1 MLSRMVSTGF
11 HGCMAQVRSKMA
23 SRLIA
28 LKMTVEAEI
37 LERHPAREW
46 LPKGH
51 SYDHKKILPS
61 LSAEICGYLQYKA
74 PPPDRQRQVQRLL
87 QKLEGRIRAS
97 DVFRGYI
104 STSGPLLRVV
114 GSYVNGTASCTSPI
128 DVCVLIITPNS
139 METVADPKL
148 WFAFSKILLN
158 TGYTLVSTQ
167 FYQSIVR
174 TVVVHTELPVA
185 LHFYYHG
192 KELMNNTER
201 AIQLFKESPSLQQLH
216 CLIKAICRH
225 KCIHGF
231 THGNISSHYIFLLI
245 QAFALTLLPKQLTE
259 TVGSLLILFTNFISN
274 YDESIYYADVHSGNI
289 LCEQKIHRTEP
300 YFEVRSASSYDMHDV
315 PYKYCVFKDT
325 MMEISR
331 LLRHYES
338 PGVAAPISIVF
349 ELCGF

>member
-1 MLSRMVSTGF
+1 
-11 HGCMAQVRSKMA
+11 MA
-23 SRLIA
+23 LE
-28 LKMTVEAEI
+28 TEI

-51 SYDHKKILPS
+51 SYDCKKILPS
-61 LSAEICGYLQYKA
+61 LSAEICSYLQYKA
-74 PPPDRQRQVQRLL
+74 PPSDRQKQVQRLL
-87 QKLEGRIRAS
+87 QKLDGKIRGSEA
-97 DVFRGYI
+97 FKGYI
-104 STSGPLLRVV
+104 PTSGPLLRIV
-114 GSYVNGTASCTSPI
+114 GSYANGTAMCTSPV

-148 WFAFSKILLN
+148 WFAFSKLLLEA
-158 TGYTLVSTQ
+158 GYTLVSTH
-167 FYQSIVR
+167 FYQSIAR
-174 TVVVHTELPVA
+174 TIVLHSDLSVP

-201 AIQLFKESPSLQQLH
+201 ALQLFKESSSLQQLH

-231 THGNISSHYIFLLI
+231 THGNISSHYVFLLV
-245 QAFALTLLPKQLTE
+245 QSFALTLLPKQLTE

-274 YDESIYYADVHSGNI
+274 YDESIYYADIQSGNI
-289 LCEQKIHRTEP
+289 LCEQKVHRTEP
-300 YFEVRSASSYDMHDV
+300 YFEIRSASFYDMHDV

-331 LLRHYES
+331 LLRYYES
-338 PGVAAPISIVF
+338 PGVVAPISIVF